1 MLLVLIVL
9 VLLLTIVSGFN
20 SNSNIR
26 INNNNKISSIR
37 LNALSGDVIQKLDD
51 ILDKYSRLNNVV
63 SDDSDKEKS
72 QIQPIAEKY
81 SAYKDVTKLMT
92 RLKRMIKSEASETRK
107 AKQLKNFLALL
118 NGKQEIEEILKEK
131 LGLPHSKGPS
141 QLPELDAYLKAE
153 AEIAALEKQ
162 LKSVEFNVPQ
172 GYLST
177 REERFGPN

>member
-9 VLLLTIVSGFN
+9 VLLVTIVSGFN

-26 INNNNKISSIR
+26 INNNKISSIR
-37 LNALSGDVIQKLDD
+37 LNALSSDVIQKLDD

-92 RLKRMIKSEASETRK
+92 RLKRMIKTEASETRK
-107 AKQLKNFLALL
+107 AKQLKNFIALL
-118 NGKQEIEEILKEK
+118 SGKQEIEEILKEK
-131 LGLPHSKGPS
+131 LGLPHNKTPS
-141 QLPELDAYLKAE
+141 QVPELEAYMKAE

-162 LKSVEFNVPQ
+162 LKKVEFNVPQ
-172 GYLST
+172 GYVST

>member
-9 VLLLTIVSGFN
+9 VLLVTIVSGFN

-26 INNNNKISSIR
+26 INNNKISSIR
-37 LNALSGDVIQKLDD
+37 LNALSSDVIQKLDD

-92 RLKRMIKSEASETRK
+92 RLKRMIKTEASETRK
-107 AKQLKNFLALL
+107 AKQLKNFIALL
-118 NGKQEIEEILKEK
+118 SGKQEIEEILKEK
-131 LGLPHSKGPS
+131 LGLPYNKVPS
-141 QLPELDAYLKAE
+141 QVPELEAYMKAE
-153 AEIAALEKQ
+153 AEIAALENK
-162 LKSVEFNVPQ
+162 LKNVEFNVPQ
-172 GYLST
+172 GYIST

>member
-1 MLLVLIVL
+1 MLVVLVVL

-20 SNSNIR
+20 SNSYIR
-26 INNNNKISSIR
+26 INNKISSIS

-63 SDDSDKEKS
+63 SDDADKEKS

-107 AKQLKNFLALL
+107 AKQLKNFIALL

-131 LGLPHSKGPS
+131 LGLPHNKAPS
-141 QLPELDAYLKAE
+141 QVPELEAYLKAE

-162 LKSVEFNVPQ
+162 LKSVEFTVPQ